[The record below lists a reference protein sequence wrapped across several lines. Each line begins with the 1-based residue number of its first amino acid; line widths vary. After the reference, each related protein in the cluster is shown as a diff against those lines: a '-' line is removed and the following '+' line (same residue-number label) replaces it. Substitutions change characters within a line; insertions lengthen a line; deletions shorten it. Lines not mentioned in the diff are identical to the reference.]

1 MRSTADSPVG
11 TLQGSSIRDDS
22 SHSIQPQIEYELR
35 HAIDFMWLSS
45 GREIDHTTLSEFRRK
60 HADQLRDIFNQ
71 VIRRAIDL
79 GVAKLSS
86 LCIDGTRVL
95 ADANR
100 YKTWTTDRLAQPL
113 KLLDDQIAEALE
125 SLEVTDTLEADM
137 WGRGVL

>member
-1 MRSTADSPVG
+1 MRSTAGAVG

-22 SHSIQPQIEYELR
+22 SHSIRLRQIEYELR

-100 YKTWTTDRLAQPL
+100 YKTWTTDRLAR
-113 KLLDDQIAEALE
+113 A
-125 SLEVTDTLEADM
+125 
-137 WGRGVL
+137 